1 MPSIKDFSIVKIVSR
16 GAFGQVFLGYKNTDE
31 SKLFAIKV
39 SFVQVKFLYGEIYNI
54 DNCPILLFTIIQ
66 TNVGYEKVRNDQQ
79 KYGYTSCC

>member
-39 SFVQVKFLYGEIYNI
+39 SFMPKWDLYAAQYQRLIMYHFVVY
-54 DNCPILLFTIIQ
+54 DNENERRL
-66 TNVGYEKVRNDQQ
+66 
-79 KYGYTSCC
+79 